1 MKNSEKEEHSTEDIE
16 GKLLNKQEENS
27 CIRNHNKD
35 IKEQLKKSEDD
46 KKAQVEVI
54 KKFQN
59 DYVQLENKLEKIQNE
74 TLKPQGMK
82 IQLPNSINAQKTT
95 LVKQSD
101 IVKIPYRHPN
111 HKNRNSKK
119 WEMSKDNDTN
129 MIKAPDDRS
138 EGNPNSKKQINLG
151 WIDPSTYQ
159 KLCSIL
165 SSLYRHVSSTTTSQR
180 TTRQHYKALKTKPF

>member
-1 MKNSEKEEHSTEDIE
+1 M
-16 GKLLNKQEENS
+16 
-27 CIRNHNKD
+27 
-35 IKEQLKKSEDD
+35 
-46 KKAQVEVI
+46 I

-59 DYVQLENKLEKIQNE
+59 DYVQLEKWLEKIQNE
-74 TLKPQGMK
+74 TLKPKGMK
-82 IQLPNSINAQKTT
+82 IQLPTSINAQNTT
-95 LVKQSD
+95 LVKESD

-129 MIKAPDDRS
+129 MIKAPDIRS
-138 EGNPNSKKQINLG
+138 VGNPNSQQQINLG

-165 SSLYRHVSSTTTSQR
+165 SSSY
-180 TTRQHYKALKTKPF
+180 